1 MGAECSSEVKENPQ
15 AQRPPPRRQYQP
27 VGSAVPSP
35 VVSSFTSGSNVRTHH
50 KYADSL
56 TTDKEGDDDNGSYET
71 GCSGRH
77 SLTGYVPMNK
87 VERWMKSLPPPDK
100 LGAIPEPDIWSD
112 GEREERDWI
121 RTEGDLMDPAEEKWD
136 APHYVSALGI
146 RSASEQLQ
154 TKQLNERQRK
164 EKQRKAQAKARCQ

>member
-1 MGAECSSEVKENPQ
+1 MGAECSSEVKENPKQ
-15 AQRPPPRRQYQP
+15 QSPVAQREFQP

-35 VVSSFTSGSNVRTHH
+35 VVSSFTSGSNRQSRR
-50 KYADSL
+50 KCEGSL
-56 TTDKEGDDDNGSYET
+56 TTDEDGDEDKGSYET

-77 SLTGYVPMNK
+77 SLSGFVPTNK
-87 VERWMKSLPPPDK
+87 VTRWLKSVPPPER
-100 LGAIPEPDIWSD
+100 LTPVPEPDVWSD

-121 RTEGDLMDPAEEKWD
+121 RTEGDPIDPAAERWD

-146 RSASEQLQ
+146 RSASEQLEA
-154 TKQLNERQRK
+154 KRAK